1 MSKFRLFS
9 TFQEVLFLILHPWVV
24 FRERLSETTIDPD
37 PFVQFRRWYKSSLLM
52 LSTEF
57 PNAMCLSTVGVDG
70 RAEGRMVLLKQ
81 FDEKGFVFYT
91 NLQSRKG
98 ESLKAHPEAALTFYW
113 GPAQRQVR
121 VQGHVELID
130 DAVADRYFASRP
142 RRSQIGAWASAQSR
156 MLESREILDE
166 KFDEYSRKFKEQ
178 KVLRPPYWSGFRLI
192 PDRIEFW
199 QLRLNRLHDRFLYVR
214 GETGGWT
221 ICRLYP

>member
-9 TFQEVLFLILHPWVV
+9 TFQEVLFLVFHPWVV
-24 FRERLSETTIDPD
+24 FRERLSEKTIHPD
-37 PFVQFRRWYKSSLLM
+37 PFEQFRRWYKSSLLM

-57 PNAMCLSTVGVDG
+57 PNAMCLSTIGPDG
-70 RAEGRMVLLKQ
+70 RPEGRMVLLKM

-98 ESLKAHPEAALTFYW
+98 ESLKSHPEAALTFYW
-113 GPAQRQVR
+113 GSAQRQVR
-121 VQGHVELID
+121 VQGRVELVE

-142 RRSQIGAWASAQSR
+142 RRSRIGAWASAQSS
-156 MLESREILDE
+156 MLGSREVLDG
-166 KFDEYSRKFKEQ
+166 KFDEFSRKFKGQE
-178 KVLRPPYWSGFRLI
+178 VPRPHYWSGFRLI
-192 PDRIEFW
+192 PDEIEFW

-214 GETGGWT
+214 SEGGGWK